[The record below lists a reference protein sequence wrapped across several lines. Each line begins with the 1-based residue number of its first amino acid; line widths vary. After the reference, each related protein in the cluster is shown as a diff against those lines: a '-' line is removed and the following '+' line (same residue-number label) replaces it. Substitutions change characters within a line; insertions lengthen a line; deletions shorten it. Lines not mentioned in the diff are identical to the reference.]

1 MLTLTSIESNVLNLI
16 DALLKVGGQA
26 VAENNPDL
34 KTAITGITSLADTLN
49 QSFNPTAA
57 AAETQI
63 NQVAS
68 DVQAGLVPVV
78 AAVATVKA
86 SDTTLTQKV
95 DAGTSLL
102 GIFKTIEGDVVSLF
116 SHSAS

>member
-1 MLTLTSIESNVLNLI
+1 MLTLTSLESNVLNLV

-26 VAENNPDL
+26 VAQNNPDL
-34 KTAITGITSLADTLN
+34 KTAISGITSLADTLN
-49 QSFNPTAA
+49 QSFNPAAA

-63 NQVAS
+63 NQVAA
-68 DVQAGLVPVV
+68 DVSAGIVPVV

-86 SDTTLTQKV
+86 SDTTLATKV

-116 SHSAS
+116 SHGS